1 MSHVVIFEEYF
12 NIMQS
17 KEITKAKG
25 DEIIE
30 CKQKERKK
38 GGPKR

>member
-17 KEITKAKG
+17 KTITKAKVN
-25 DEIIE
+25 EISG

-38 GGPKR
+38 GGPKG

>member
-12 NIMQS
+12 NIMPS
-17 KEITKAKG
+17 KETTKAKR

-30 CKQKERKK
+30 CNQKERKK

>member
-12 NIMQS
+12 YIMQL
-17 KEITKAKG
+17 KAITKAKV

-30 CKQKERKK
+30 CK
-38 GGPKR
+38 